1 MTIDS
6 RLVGQS
12 IFECRYIDTLRVPL
26 PSKPLIPSV
35 YLLHR
40 TKENLQLLLE
50 LNDRRGSDPWLVTL
64 GRKKSR
70 NVSKSLSRFNFY
82 SPFDQPITFLFP
94 SLSLSSRNAT
104 STTIDDNEKLFFP
117 LETNSCKLNFH
128 PLEPSS
134 TPNHAPIVSLYEICE
149 RIS

>member
-1 MTIDS
+1 MP
-6 RLVGQS
+6 LH
-12 IFECRYIDTLRVPL
+12 RYS
-26 PSKPLIPSV
+26 SKPLIPSV

-82 SPFDQPITFLFP
+82 SPFDEPITFLFP
-94 SLSLSSRNAT
+94 SLSLFEERDLNNNRRQRKIIFPARNEFVQIEFSSSRT
-104 STTIDDNEKLFFP
+104 ELHSESRSYCFVVRDLRKDILIFSRYK
-117 LETNSCKLNFH
+117 
-128 PLEPSS
+128 
-134 TPNHAPIVSLYEICE
+134 
-149 RIS
+149 IS